1 MHFKITMKRMI
12 LYFLAAVFANAGEAK
27 LNRCIVVENITIEA
41 EKSIGQANSDKV
53 YLVAENEIIEE

>member
-1 MHFKITMKRMI
+1 MSNCIVGK
-12 LYFLAAVFANAGEAK
+12 EAK

-41 EKSIGQANSDKV
+41 EKSIGRADSDKV